1 MEHTKKE
8 RVIALAVRNHLYS
21 EKRQDGGEDYEEW
34 LSSSEE
40 RKAYRSFLVVRRKS
54 PNLVPACPGR

>member
-1 MEHTKKE
+1 MEYRKKE
-8 RVIALAVRNHLYS
+8 RGIALAVRNHLYS

-40 RKAYRSFLVVRRKS
+40 RKAYRSFLVVQIK
-54 PNLVPACPGR
+54 AQ

>member
-1 MEHTKKE
+1 MEYRKKE
-8 RVIALAVRNHLYS
+8 RGIALAVRNHLYS

-40 RKAYRSFLVVRRKS
+40 RKAYRSFLVVRRKR
-54 PNLVPACPGR
+54 PDLVLACRGG